1 MSQCRELVDE
11 GCLAQAD
18 PKSFIYRMYRRIRKE
33 PAKKE
38 LVQVIWKQYLSNA
51 QKIQLLQL

>member
-1 MSQCRELVDE
+1 MEMSQCRELVDE
-11 GCLAQAD
+11 GCLAEAD
-18 PKSFIYRMYRRIRKE
+18 PKSFIYRMYKRIRKE

-51 QKIQLLQL
+51 